1 MRESAELEPL
11 RIQAGT
17 APPAPKEKAR
27 EAPSLAILHDFRE
40 ALRGARR
47 TNVERIEQYRRRAA
61 FPEYNPRDPTGLP
74 RVAHRLFT
82 PRPVFID
89 ERGTSCAVA
98 YLMQQSGWVEEAA
111 EIARSNVNVK
121 VEDVDRGPLFEW
133 VLRSGFTHDEVA
145 VIQPEYDMLRHEAKL
160 ARIRER
166 QRLMHHFAQVERQ
179 LATNTEI
186 ALDIALARIHA
197 RIADASIRLDEIGG
211 GPIAQR

>member
-1 MRESAELEPL
+1 MRESAQPEPL
-11 RIQAGT
+11 RIHVCK

-27 EAPSLAILHDFRE
+27 EAPSHAILHDFRE
-40 ALRGARR
+40 ALKASRR
-47 TNVERIEQYRRRAA
+47 TNLERIEEYRRRGA

-98 YLMQQSGWVEEAA
+98 YLMQRSGWVEEAA

-145 VIQPEYDMLRHEAKL
+145 VIQPEYDMLRYEAKL
-160 ARIRER
+160 ARLRER
-166 QRLMHHFAQVERQ
+166 QRLVHHFAQVERQ

-186 ALDIALARIHA
+186 ALDVAVARIRA
-197 RIADASIRLDEIGG
+197 RIADASIRLDEIGA
-211 GPIAQR
+211 GPIDQR